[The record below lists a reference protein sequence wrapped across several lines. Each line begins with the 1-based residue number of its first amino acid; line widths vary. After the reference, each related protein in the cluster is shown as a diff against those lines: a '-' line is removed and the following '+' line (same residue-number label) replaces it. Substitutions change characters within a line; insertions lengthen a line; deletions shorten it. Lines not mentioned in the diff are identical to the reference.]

1 MDDLNGVVE
10 GVAWVEVG
18 LWEVPGCWCV
28 SASDVIYTRESV
40 GGRVRDDDGRTGWL
54 AGWLPSLPY
63 KARRP
68 PYERIE

>member
-1 MDDLNGVVE
+1 MDDWNGVV
-10 GVAWVEVG
+10 GVVAWVEVG

-40 GGRVRDDDGRTGWL
+40 GGRVRDDDGRTGGL
-54 AGWLPSLPY
+54 ALIKRGGP
-63 KARRP
+63 KRGG